1 MNRLIRNLKTFSG
14 ALLGL
19 AIMLVALF
27 FVLNWVAKR
36 GWGPVSTAATWTEQH
51 ASGNAFATA
60 PPVVG
65 VPSTSSFGPN
75 L

>member
-1 MNRLIRNLKTFSG
+1 MGRLIRNLKTFSG

-36 GWGPVSTAATWTEQH
+36 GWGPVSTAASWTEQR
-51 ASGNAFATA
+51 ASGNAYAAA

-65 VPSTSSFGPN
+65 VPSASSYGPN
-75 L
+75 I